1 MPVRTRHIVTTLALS
16 LAGFA
21 LTGCSTVN
29 ERLAAGV
36 SDAIPA
42 WAGGMPADAPPRPG
56 TAKYDEFMR
65 ERERRRLM
73 PAAEREREDV
83 GAGETAAEPVR

>member
-1 MPVRTRHIVTTLALS
+1 MRISSRPAATALAAALLCCGLS
-16 LAGFA
+16 
-21 LTGCSTVN
+21 GCGTIN
-29 ERLAAGV
+29 EKLAAGM

-65 ERERRRLM
+65 ERERKRLL
-73 PAAEREREDV
+73 PAAENPPADRQPTARENKVE
-83 GAGETAAEPVR
+83 